1 MRARHNSPLGVVTCV
16 VLALLAA
23 GCGAANR
30 APAGS
35 LAELA
40 PAGTDIY
47 VEAVLEPDFDAREA
61 INSVIERFPRG
72 RRIEAAIADAL
83 DQRLAAISGSN
94 LPLSFGRDI
103 EPWLGDRF
111 AFSADGLE
119 AGRPRF
125 SLALETADTDAAS
138 AAIERLAA
146 SSAEPATEREGE
158 LGPVFEL
165 DSGLPGIGRV
175 EIGIVGERVVIA
187 SDQRRYD
194 AVAALEEA
202 DDPRSLAARED
213 FSYAVGT
220 AEGSSAI
227 VFSWLDSTEALDAA
241 AERIGG
247 SGVAERFASFARQSG
262 VDSDEPASFALGL
275 TADVVLFDTSLGLL
289 ERATPDPEADE
300 LLLGSLPLQSIFAA
314 ACSACLEAAVSG
326 DAGDAVL
333 DVLVDRRDRDAIDEI
348 RARLGG
354 LGRGLGPAAAFVYAQ
369 SPVSLAGGIVIEV
382 REPVAVGGELNELRR
397 RTAALDEANVS
408 TVRLPRETRAQ
419 GFEVRFRGEDASYIV
434 AANDTRLVLARGRD
448 AAVLALA
455 PRVTL
460 GDVRA
465 FADFSD
471 QLGDEFSPSALLDVA
486 RIRGLLGPNPDPE
499 IQRLLRTIDEIN
511 RAGVGVRVADGR
523 LITRLI
529 VGLEGFD

>member
-1 MRARHNSPLGVVTCV
+1 MLIAI
-16 VLALLAA
+16 LLS
-23 GCGAANR
+23 GCGAAGR

-35 LAELA
+35 LAELS

-61 INSVIERFPRG
+61 INSVTERFPRG
-72 RRIEAAIADAL
+72 RMIEAEIADEV
-83 DQRLAAISGSN
+83 DERLAAVAGPN
-94 LPLSFGRDI
+94 RPLGFGRDI

-111 AFSADGLE
+111 SFSADGLE

-125 SLALETADTDAAS
+125 SLVLETSDPEAAA

-146 SSAEPATEREGE
+146 SSADPADQREGE
-158 LGPVFEL
+158 LGAVYEL
-165 DSGLPGIGRV
+165 DSGLARVGRV
-175 EIGIVGERVVIA
+175 QVGVVGERVVIA
-187 SDQRRYD
+187 SDPRRFD

-202 DDPRSLAARED
+202 EEPRSLASRDD

-227 VFSWLDSTEALDAA
+227 VFSWLDSTDALDAA
-241 AERIGG
+241 AERLGEPDLARRLDAF
-247 SGVAERFASFARQSG
+247 VRQSG
-262 VDSDEPASFALGL
+262 IDGKEPASFALGL
-275 TADVVLFDTSLGLL
+275 TADVVLFDTSIALL
-289 ERATPDPEADE
+289 DRAEPDPEADE

-314 ACSACLEAAVSG
+314 ACSSCLETAVSG
-326 DAGDAVL
+326 DTADAAL
-333 DVLVDRRDRDAIDEI
+333 GMLIDPRDRAAVDQI
-348 RARLGG
+348 RSRLSG
-354 LGRGLGPAAAFVYAQ
+354 LGRGLGPAAAFVYAE
-369 SPVSLAGGIVIEV
+369 SPVSLAGGIVVEV
-382 REPVAVGGELNELRR
+382 REPVAVGGELAELRR
-397 RTAALDEANVS
+397 RTATLDGARVS
-408 TVRLPRETRAQ
+408 GVRLPRDTRAQ
-419 GFEVRFRGEDASYIV
+419 GFEVRFRGEDESYIV
-434 AANDTRLVLARGRD
+434 AANDTRLVLARGR
-448 AAVLALA
+448 AAAALALA

-486 RIRGLLGPNPDPE
+486 RIRGLLGPSRDPDV
-499 IQRLLRTIDEIN
+499 QRMLRTIDEIN
-511 RAGVGVRVADGR
+511 RVGVGVRVAEGR